1 MLAGEHEKA
10 RQLYEKLVKRSGTNG
25 GLHKW
30 KIHTSLFDTDVESK

>member
-10 RQLYEKLVKRSGTNG
+10 CQLYEKLVKRSATNG

-30 KIHTSLFDTDVESK
+30 KIQNPHLDADIKSK